1 MWPLVRRMLPFSQ
14 HPGRHR
20 SQILHDGRLDRVD
33 ELGSEVL
40 RHLHQQR
47 LVDQVPLGA
56 VRHRVPAIV
65 QMPDQTFGADRGR
78 EPAEEKPSRLER
90 PPAAVQHRVEVI
102 VVSREVQD
110 GVDDDDVG
118 EEIRERVCFDGFDA
132 EVVSR
137 QVRREAAHGVDRLRI
152 EIGAEDLVPFAEQV
166 HDVPAGA
173 AAGVEDRHP
182 LRDIAAQELI
192 EEVDVDVA
200 KLFLESGH
208 AGLMVAENGG
218 TAVVFRRRG

>member
-1 MWPLVRRMLPFSQ
+1 MLPFSQ

-65 QMPDQTFGADRGR
+65 QMPEQTFG
-78 EPAEEKPSRLER
+78 S
-90 PPAAVQHRVEVI
+90 
-102 VVSREVQD
+102 S
-110 GVDDDDVG
+110 
-118 EEIRERVCFDGFDA
+118 
-132 EVVSR
+132 S
-137 QVRREAAHGVDRLRI
+137 
-152 EIGAEDLVPFAEQV
+152 
-166 HDVPAGA
+166 
-173 AAGVEDRHP
+173 
-182 LRDIAAQELI
+182 LRDIAVQELI

-208 AGLMVAENGG
+208 AGPMVAENGG